1 MSSRIRC
8 GMSVAVVVSVFLGS
22 ATARGQVR
30 EAAAVE
36 HSAVILHEVTVIP
49 DRGIPESLLKSAQGF
64 AIVPGLIKA
73 GFIVGGRFGRGI
85 VVVRDASTGLWS
97 NPVFITLAGG
107 SVGWQVGAQATDL
120 VLVFRTRRS
129 IDGFLQNRGKFTL
142 GADASVAAGPVGR
155 QASAGTDIRLES
167 EILSYSRNRGLFA
180 GVSLEG
186 AVLKLDVPAC
196 TSYYGQV
203 VLPFEV
209 LTRHDLPAPA
219 SAVRLKTMLSQL
231 TGAPLEVPAA
241 PPSGPPP
248 AVPALPVEPAP
259 G

>member
-1 MSSRIRC
+1 MSSRVRC
-8 GMSVAVVVSVFLGS
+8 GMSVAVVMTVFLG

-49 DRGIPESLLKSAQGF
+49 ERGIPDSLLKSAQGF

-107 SVGWQVGAQATDL
+107 SVGWQAGAQATDL

-142 GADASVAAGPVGR
+142 GADASIAAGPVGR
-155 QASAGTDIRLES
+155 QASAGTDVRLES

-186 AVLKLDVPAC
+186 AALKLDAAAC
-196 TSYYGQV
+196 TAYYGRV

-219 SAVRLKTMLSQL
+219 SAVRLRSMLSQL
-231 TGAPLEVPAA
+231 TGAPLEVPSAPPEGPPSAA
-241 PPSGPPP
+241 PVQPI
-248 AVPALPVEPAP
+248 EPAP